1 MRWRLRR
8 RTRPVLRNNKIFVS
22 GQWLRPAAILVL
34 LAFVPAIG
42 EAIYF
47 RDKISWQSPIPPS
60 ELVTVD
66 QARAWSDNAIW
77 VDARPDEEFARD
89 HVPGAVSLNE
99 DRWNELLPQ
108 FLPKWSPEKKV
119 VVYCSAESCNAAREV
134 AKRLR
139 DEAQLKDGEGKNC
152 VFVLQG
158 GWEEWLKKN
167 R

>member
-1 MRWRLRR
+1 VKFRAVRE
-8 RTRPVLRNNKIFVS
+8 
-22 GQWLRPAAILVL
+22 GL
-34 LAFVPAIG
+34 LLIAFAFLPAIAEG
-42 EAIYF
+42 IYF

-66 QARAWSDNAIW
+66 QARAWGDGAVW

-89 HVPGAVSLNE
+89 HVPGAFSVNE
-99 DRWNELLPQ
+99 DHWNELLPQ
-108 FLPKWSPEKKV
+108 FLPNWSPGKKV
-119 VVYCSAESCNAAREV
+119 IVYCSAESCNAARDV

-139 DEAQLKDGEGKNC
+139 DEAQLTE

-158 GWEEWLKKN
+158 GWEEWVKKN

>member
-1 MRWRLRR
+1 MKLRAVR
-8 RTRPVLRNNKIFVS
+8 EGL
-22 GQWLRPAAILVL
+22 ILIA
-34 LAFVPAIG
+34 LAFLPAIG
-42 EAIYF
+42 QGIYF
-47 RDKISWQSPIPPS
+47 RDKVSWQSPIPAS

-66 QARAWSDNAIW
+66 QANALGNTALW
-77 VDARPDEEFARD
+77 VDARPDEEFSRD
-89 HVPGAVSLNE
+89 HVPGAFSLNE
-99 DRWNELLPQ
+99 DHWNELLAQ
-108 FLPKWSPEKKV
+108 FLPNLSPDKKV

-139 DEAQLKDGEGKNC
+139 DEAQVKD

>member
-1 MRWRLRR
+1 MRSSLVRQ
-8 RTRPVLRNNKIFVS
+8 VLF
-22 GQWLRPAAILVL
+22 LAA
-34 LAFVPAIG
+34 LALAPGLG
-42 EAIYF
+42 EAVYF
-47 RDKISWQSPIPPS
+47 RHKISWQSAIPPS

-66 QARAWSDNAIW
+66 QARTWGGNVIW

-89 HVPGAVSLNE
+89 HVPGAFSLNE
-99 DRWNELLPQ
+99 DHWDRLLREV
-108 FLPKWSPEKKV
+108 LPNWSPDKKI
-119 VVYCSAESCNAAREV
+119 VVYCSAESCNAARDV

-139 DEAQLKDGEGKNC
+139 DETQLKY

>member
-1 MRWRLRR
+1 VRFALLRQ
-8 RTRPVLRNNKIFVS
+8 VF
-22 GQWLRPAAILVL
+22 L
-34 LAFVPAIG
+34 LAALALVPAVG

-47 RDKISWQSPIPPS
+47 RDRISWHSSIPLS

-66 QARAWSDNAIW
+66 QARAWGDTAMW
-77 VDARPDEEFARD
+77 VDARPDEEFARE
-89 HVPGAVSLNE
+89 HVPGALLLNE

-108 FLPKWSPEKKV
+108 FQAVWSPEKKV
-119 VVYCSAESCNAAREV
+119 VVYCSAQSCNAAREV

-139 DEAQLKDGEGKNC
+139 DEAQLKN
-152 VFVLQG
+152 VFVLEG